1 MYTAKSSNYELS
13 LSIDVTDTSVAGL
26 TVRRSPTT
34 CEQTD
39 IYIDVA
45 NEEISVRR
53 SKSSL
58 YYQFNN
64 ATDTGKFRLWHVGR
78 KLQTLELNVFVD
90 NSIIEIYANGVFCLT
105 TRIYPVADDADEIGY
120 LVKSGNADYGRVT
133 IWDGLDR
140 AWPERPVDSSVPL
153 IFDNAEVTNN
163 YTYWPGN

>member
-1 MYTAKSSNYELS
+1 MKV
-13 LSIDVTDTSVAGL
+13 SINVTETTVAGF
-26 TVRRSPTT
+26 TVRKSPTT

-45 NEEISVRR
+45 NEEISVDR

-64 ATDTGKFRLWHVGR
+64 ATDTGKFRLWHVGGQ
-78 KLQTLELNVFVD
+78 LQTLDLHVFVD
-90 NSIIEIYANGVFCLT
+90 NSIVAIYAKGVFCLT
-105 TRIYPVADDADEIGY
+105 SRIYPVGDDTNEIGY
-120 LVKSGNADYGRVT
+120 LVKVGSADYSEVM

-140 AWPERPVDSSVPL
+140 AWPERPLDSSVPL
-153 IFDNAEVTNN
+153 VYDNAQVTDN